1 MAVDTSTIQVVMP
14 AMGDSVAE
22 GTVLEWHKQEGDT
35 VAADETIVEIST
47 DKVDAEV
54 PAPVSGTITKVHAA
68 EGDTVAV
75 GSLLAEIATNGIGS
89 PPTPAGAPNGSV
101 APEMGNPVSGESPP
115 ATVSEATAAAGNE
128 ADGLAAA
135 QQASGQIVEI
145 VTPTGGESV
154 TEGTILEW
162 AVKVGD
168 AVKDGDTV
176 VEISTDKVDMELPAP
191 AAGTIT
197 EILAEDGETVTVGQ
211 VIARMSVGASSSA
224 AQPDT
229 DAQPSASDT
238 ATQPDTAGNGAGTN
252 ASPVARR
259 VAAAEGVDINSVQG
273 SARGGRI
280 TKADVLAHGSGNG
293 GPAPA
298 PAPAGKAAV
307 GGPDGAKLIK
317 GSAAVLARYMD
328 QSRSIPTATSFRT
341 LAVTTLDERRKQL
354 KNAGQRVS
362 FTHLIAYAIARVGT
376 EDMPVMANHFE
387 AAEGKPYRHDDGA
400 VNLGLAVDVEKKD
413 GSRTLMVPVIRDAG
427 RLSFKQFLDAYNAL
441 VEKARTNTLGADD
454 LVGANISLTNPGG
467 IGTVA
472 SVPRLMVGQGTI
484 VATGSIAYPVG
495 LERIAPMIGAEK
507 VMTMTSTYDHR
518 IIQGAESGRFLQ
530 RIEAMLQGDDGFY
543 AHVFADLGIELPELP
558 PPPAPAAAA
567 ASVRSTADPARATKD
582 GHDEEIMQAVQAAV
596 SLLKAHRTHGHL
608 AAKLDPLGR
617 ESEGDPALDPGPLGL
632 TPELMSQIPAHILRM
647 YVPGATLADALP
659 HLRETYCGT
668 IAYEIEHIA
677 SHRQRLWLREA
688 IESGEFRR
696 QLTNDE
702 QKALLKRLTEVD
714 AFERFMHKAYL
725 GQKQFS
731 VEGLDMTVPMLDE
744 LTQLAATRGAREV
757 VIGMAHRGRLNVLA
771 HNLGRPYDSIFAEF
785 EGSSTLEPITT
796 LPHGGTG
803 DVKYHHGAQGSYQLP
818 GGESIIVR
826 LESNPS
832 HLEFV
837 APVAAGATRAA
848 QTTRQGP
855 HAHQDTNAAI
865 PVILHGDAAFPGQGV
880 VAETLNLQALDGYTV
895 GGTVHIIQNNQVGF
909 TTDPDDSRSTTY
921 ASDLAKGFDVPI
933 IHVNSDDVAAC
944 VSAVRLAFA
953 FRQEFGHDVLIDLIG
968 YRRFGHN
975 EADEPAYTQ
984 PEMYQVIKKHPSV
997 RELFARQLVD
1007 QGIVSEQESTEMTDE
1022 VWSLLSDSHQQLK
1035 ERIAAAKDVD
1045 HATGEYQL
1053 DRTPSPE
1060 VRTAVAED
1068 RLRVL
1073 NEELLNVPDGFT
1085 VHPKLVKQLEQ
1096 RREAVSNPA
1105 LPGIVWAHAE
1115 SLAFATL
1122 LTEGIPIRLTGQDT
1136 ERGTF
1141 SQRHL
1146 VLHDPKT
1153 GQEHCA
1159 MQHLPGA
1166 LAPMELHNSP
1176 LSEMACVGFEYGYS
1190 QEGPETLVLW
1200 EAQFGDFVN
1209 SAQVIIDQFI
1219 VSGLAKWGQTSRLT
1233 LLLPHAYEGSG
1244 PEHSSARLERF
1255 LQLAAEGN
1263 IRVANPTTPGQYFHL
1278 LRRQAR
1284 IAKQR
1289 PLVIMTP
1296 KSLLRLPQAASK
1308 LTDFVEGRFQP
1319 ILPDPAVDSSEV
1331 TRLVLCTG
1339 KIYYDLLAS
1348 TAREKNP
1355 GVAIGRVELLYP
1367 FPQSELMELVAG
1379 YPKLT
1384 EVVWVQEEPRNMGA
1398 RAYMSPRLL
1407 QVLPESLNF
1416 GYIGRP
1422 ERAASGEGYP
1432 IAHATEQHRILAT
1445 ALDLRQPVTQYPRK
1459 LPGER

>member
-1 MAVDTSTIQVVMP
+1 MAAGQSTE
-14 AMGDSVAE
+14 AE
-22 GTVLEWHKQEGDT
+22 GM
-35 VAADETIVEIST
+35 AAQDS
-47 DKVDAEV
+47 
-54 PAPVSGTITKVHAA
+54 
-68 EGDTVAV
+68 
-75 GSLLAEIATNGIGS
+75 
-89 PPTPAGAPNGSV
+89 
-101 APEMGNPVSGESPP
+101 
-115 ATVSEATAAAGNE
+115 AAGKTV
-128 ADGLAAA
+128 D
-135 QQASGQIVEI
+135 I

-162 AVKVGD
+162 SVKVGD
-168 AVKDGDTV
+168 QVSDGDTV

-191 AAGTIT
+191 ASGTIT
-197 EILAEDGETVTVGQ
+197 EILAEEGATVTVGQ
-211 VIARMSVGASSSA
+211 VIARMSADAGAPRAASAPVGPASGSDPA
-224 AQPDT
+224 
-229 DAQPSASDT
+229 PSAEGLT
-238 ATQPDTAGNGAGTN
+238 GAASADVD

-259 VAAAEGVDINSVQG
+259 VAAAQGIDLSQITG

-280 TKADVLAHGSGNG
+280 TKADVLAAGNG
-293 GPAPA
+293 GGAPTNGASAPA
-298 PAPAGKAAV
+298 PAAQ
-307 GGPDGAKLIK
+307 LIK
-317 GSAAVLARYMD
+317 GGGAALARYMD
-328 QSRSIPTATSFRT
+328 QSRSIPTATSLRT
-341 LAVTTLDERRKQL
+341 LTVTVLDQRRKQL
-354 KNAGQRVS
+354 KNGGQRVS
-362 FTHLIAYAIARVGT
+362 FTHLIAYAIARVAT
-376 EDMPVMANHFE
+376 EDMPVMAHHFE
-387 AAEGKPYRHDDGA
+387 EIEGKPYRHDDGA

-427 RLSFKQFLDAYNAL
+427 RMNFKDFLAAYNAL
-441 VEKARTNTLGADD
+441 VEKARTNSLGADD
-454 LVGANISLTNPGG
+454 LIGANISLTNPGG
-467 IGTVA
+467 IGTIA

-495 LERIAPMIGAEK
+495 LEQIGAIIGAEK

-530 RIEAMLQGDDGFY
+530 RIESLLQGDDRFY
-543 AHVFADLGIELPELP
+543 ETVFADLGVDLPELP

-567 ASVRSTADPARATKD
+567 ASAAAPAKAAAQQPAPF
-582 GHDEEIMQAVQAAV
+582 DEELLQAVQAAT

-608 AAKLDPLGR
+608 AAHLDPLGR
-617 ESEGDPALDPGPLGL
+617 ESEGDPALDPAPLGL
-632 TPELMSQIPAHILRM
+632 TDEIMARIPAHILRM

-688 IESGEFRR
+688 IESGQFRSP
-696 QLTNDE
+696 LTHEE
-702 QKALLKRLTEVD
+702 QRALLKRLTEVD

-744 LTQLAATRGAREV
+744 LTQLAASRGAREV

-771 HNLGRPYDSIFAEF
+771 HNLGRPYQTIFAEF

-796 LPHGGTG
+796 LPQGGTG
-803 DVKYHHGAQGSYQLP
+803 DVKYHHGAQGSYQLD

-865 PVILHGDAAFPGQGV
+865 PVIFHGDAAFPGQGV

-895 GGTVHIIQNNQVGF
+895 GGTIHIIQNNQVGF
-909 TTDPDDSRSTTY
+909 TTDNDDARSTTW
-921 ASDLAKGFDVPI
+921 ASDLAKGYDVPI
-933 IHVNSDDVAAC
+933 IHVNADDVAAC
-944 VSAVRLAFA
+944 ISAVRLAFA

-997 RELFARQLVD
+997 RELFVRQLIDSGV
-1007 QGIVSEQESTEMTDE
+1007 VSEEDSTEMTDA
-1022 VWSLLSDSHQQLK
+1022 VWAELSDQHAALK
-1035 ERIAAAKDVD
+1035 DRIAAAKDLE

-1060 VRTAVAED
+1060 VKTAVTLEH
-1068 RLRVL
+1068 LRVL
-1073 NEELLNVPDGFT
+1073 GEELLSVPDGFN
-1085 VHPKLVKQLEQ
+1085 VHPKLAKQLEQ
-1096 RREAVSNPA
+1096 RRQAVEDPDR
-1105 LPGIVWAHAE
+1105 PGIVWAHAE
-1115 SLAFATL
+1115 SLAFASL

-1209 SAQVIIDQFI
+1209 GAQVIIDQFI

-1263 IRVANPTTPGQYFHL
+1263 IRVAYPTTPAQYFHL

-1289 PLVIMTP
+1289 PLVVMTP
-1296 KSLLRLPQAASK
+1296 KSLLRLPTASSR
-1308 LTDFVEGRFQP
+1308 LTELTEGRFQP
-1319 ILPDPAVDSSEV
+1319 VLPDPTVDPAQV

-1339 KIYYDLLAS
+1339 KVYYDLIGHES
-1348 TAREKNP
+1348 REENP
-1355 GVAIGRVELLYP
+1355 SVAIGRVELLYP
-1367 FPQSELMELVAG
+1367 FPQAELMDLVAS
-1379 YPKLT
+1379 YPKLQ

-1398 RAYMSPRLL
+1398 RAFMSPRLL
-1407 QVLPESLNF
+1407 QVLPEELQF

-1432 IAHATEQHRILAT
+1432 IAHATEQNRIVAT
-1445 ALDLRQPVTQYPRK
+1445 ALDLSQPVSQYPRK